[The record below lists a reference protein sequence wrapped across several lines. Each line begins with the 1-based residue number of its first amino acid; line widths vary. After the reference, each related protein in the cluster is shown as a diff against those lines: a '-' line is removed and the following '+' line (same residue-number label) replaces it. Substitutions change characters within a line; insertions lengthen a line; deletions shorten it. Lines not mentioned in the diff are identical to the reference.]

1 MKNEK
6 TSVRQYYGMIAM
18 SAGSCCGPAC
28 GCSTDAKQDDSWDML
43 AEYAS
48 ADKDI
53 TEVANLGLG
62 CGTPLAYANVQ
73 PGMVVVDLGS
83 GAGLD
88 SFLAARVVGP
98 TGSVIGV
105 DMTPAMIQRAR
116 QNAVRLRITNVNF
129 RLGDIE
135 ELPIDS
141 GTVDRI
147 VSNCVINLAP
157 EKHKVFAEMYRVLKP
172 GGMFAVSDI
181 VSTEPLPDDVR
192 ADMRLW
198 ASCVAGALEKEE
210 YLSTIRSAGF
220 VEVKVNAVKS
230 YPVDAQARCELQ
242 SVTVTAQRPQQ

>member
-6 TSVRQYYGMIAM
+6 TSVRQYYGAIAM

-28 GCSTDAKQDDSWDML
+28 GCSTDAEPDVSWDML

-88 SFLAARVVGP
+88 SFLAARAVGP
-98 TGSVIGV
+98 TGSIIGV

-141 GTVDRI
+141 ETVDRI

-230 YPVDAQARCELQ
+230 YPVDAEARCELQ
-242 SVTVTAQRPQQ
+242 SVTVTAQKPQQ